1 LSQTTI
7 TVQQVVN
14 YASQHTELMPL
25 IGVGGYSNEPAL
37 SIANDVLSEL
47 LAQPFPWKF
56 NRKVAPILVTQ
67 QWKQDYKFAGASAF
81 TQNGGAAIGLASA
94 NAITEASFTVTV
106 NTIEPH
112 NFSVGDTVF
121 MTGNTVAAYNSTF
134 SSKPSG
140 SSWTGGWTITATPT
154 TTSFQF
160 THASSGLAASGAPG
174 ITDLGWL
181 ESATM
186 VNMNDTSAAQYVW
199 FLQAV
204 RMLEPSNRQFLPDR
218 VASIAD
224 DGAGTLTI
232 RLRYLPGPQPMG
244 VTLVYQQR
252 PTLIT
257 SLSATW
263 APFPDENA
271 YVYRQMFLAHA
282 YRFANSARADL
293 EYQKAMANVAKALGA
308 NDREQ
313 SEEFISPEGSL
324 GGTTSWAGWWF

>member
-1 LSQTTI
+1 MSQSTI

-25 IGVGGYSNEPAL
+25 ISVGGYTNEPAL

-47 LAQPFPWKF
+47 LGQPFPWKF
-56 NRKVAPILVTQ
+56 NRKAAPVLVTQ

-94 NAITEASFTVTV
+94 NAITESSFVVTV
-106 NTIEPH
+106 NTIEAH
-112 NFSVGDTVF
+112 NFSVGDTVY
-121 MTGNTVAAYNSTF
+121 MTGNTVAAYNSAF
-134 SSKPSG
+134 SSTPSG
-140 SSWTGGWTITATPT
+140 SAWTGGWVITATPT
-154 TTSFQF
+154 TTSFKF
-160 THASSGLAASGAPG
+160 THATSGLAASGAPG

-218 VASIAD
+218 VAAIAD

-232 RLRYLPGPQPMG
+232 RLQFLPGPQPLG

-257 SLSATW
+257 SLSSTW
-263 APFPDENA
+263 APFPDEFA
-271 YVYRQMFLAHA
+271 YVYRQLFLAHA
-282 YRFANSARADL
+282 YRFANSGRADV
-293 EYQKAMANVAKALGA
+293 EYQKAMAGIAKALGT

-313 SEEFISPEGSL
+313 SDEYITPEGSL
-324 GGTTSWAGWWF
+324 GGTASWAGWWY

>member
-1 LSQTTI
+1 MSQSTV

-14 YASQHTELMPL
+14 YASQHTELMP
-25 IGVGGYSNEPAL
+25 IVGVGGFSNEPAL
-37 SIANDVLSEL
+37 SFANDVLSEL

-94 NAITEASFTVTV
+94 NAITEAANTVTV

-112 NFSVGDTVF
+112 NFNVGDTVF
-121 MTGNTVAAYNSTF
+121 MTGNTVAAYNSAF
-134 SSKPSG
+134 SSTPSG
-140 SSWTGGWTITATPT
+140 SSWTGGWTILSTPS
-154 TTSFQF
+154 TTSFTF
-160 THASSGLAASGAPG
+160 THATSGLAASGAPG

-186 VNMNDTSAAQYVW
+186 VNMNDTAAGQYVYY
-199 FLQAV
+199 LQAV
-204 RMLEPSNRQFLPDR
+204 RTLEPASRQFIPDR
-218 VASIAD
+218 VSVLSD
-224 DGAGTLTI
+224 DGAGTITV
-232 RLRYLPGPQPMG
+232 RLRYLPGPQPLG
-244 VTLVYQQR
+244 VTLVYQIR
-252 PTLIT
+252 PTLLT

-263 APFPDENA
+263 APFPDEYA

-282 YRFANSARADL
+282 FRFANSARADV
-293 EYQKAMANVAKALGA
+293 EYQKAMANVAKALGS

-313 SEEFISPEGSL
+313 SEEYVTPEASL
-324 GGTTSWAGWWF
+324 GGTSSWAGWWY

>member
-1 LSQTTI
+1 MSQSTI

-25 IGVGGYSNEPAL
+25 ISVGGYTNEPAL

-47 LAQPFPWKF
+47 LGQPFPWKF
-56 NRKVAPILVTQ
+56 NRKAAPVLVTQ

-94 NAITEASFTVTV
+94 NAITESSFTVTV

-112 NFSVGDTVF
+112 NFNVGDTVF

-134 SSKPSG
+134 SSTPSG
-140 SSWTGGWTITATPT
+140 SAWTGGWTITATPT
-154 TTSFQF
+154 TTSFRF
-160 THASSGLAASGAPG
+160 THATSGLANSGAPG

-232 RLRYLPGPQPMG
+232 RLQYLPGPQPLG
-244 VTLVYQQR
+244 VSLIYQQR

-257 SLSATW
+257 TLSSTW
-263 APFPDENA
+263 APFPDEFA
-271 YVYRQMFLAHA
+271 YVYRQLFLAHA
-282 YRFANSARADL
+282 YRFANSGRADV
-293 EYQKAMANVAKALGA
+293 EYQKAMAGIAKALGT

-313 SEEFISPEGSL
+313 SDEYITPEGSL
-324 GGTTSWAGWWF
+324 GGTSSWAGWWF